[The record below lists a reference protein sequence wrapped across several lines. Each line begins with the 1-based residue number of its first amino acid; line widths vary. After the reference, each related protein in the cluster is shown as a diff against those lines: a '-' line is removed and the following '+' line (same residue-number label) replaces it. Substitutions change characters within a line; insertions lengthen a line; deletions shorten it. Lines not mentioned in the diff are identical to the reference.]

1 MNQQGVR
8 ESVAGA
14 KEFELMTMNVYIGLL
29 KKYPEVKVELRKK
42 IIGKS
47 KVAREIGVYAE
58 VPVGLHKYRTAIECK
73 DYKNNIGIEKVQEF
87 LGKLQDLNVDKGILV
102 TKSGYTKPAKAFAKG
117 HGIDLIELRKPT
129 EEDGEGR
136 VKTIHVQMNIYY
148 PEIYDIELKTG
159 REELVGKKL
168 EGRANELIIIDENGN
183 PYKDL
188 NKIIQESIKNNR
200 TEKQKTVDVIFE
212 KPYFLKAE
220 GEKIPVK
227 GISFKYRFHRTP
239 EEIVIDGERTVELII
254 KNAFTGEI
262 RTIDKDFEISDNG

>member
-1 MNQQGVR
+1 MNQQGSR
-8 ESVAGA
+8 ESVVKA

-47 KVAREIGVYAE
+47 NVTREIDVYAE
-58 VPVGLHKYRTAIECK
+58 VPLGPHIYRTVIECK
-73 DYKNNIGIEKVQEF
+73 DYKGNIGIEKVQEF

-102 TKSGYTKPAKAFAKG
+102 TKSGYTKPAKEFAKK

-129 EEDGEGR
+129 EEDWGGR

-159 REELVGKKL
+159 RKELVGKKM
-168 EGRANELIIIDENGN
+168 EGWANELIIIDENGN
-183 PYKDL
+183 PYKNL
-188 NKIIQESIKNNR
+188 SKIIQENINNDR
-200 TEKQKTVDVIFE
+200 TEEEKTVNVIFE
-212 KPYFLKAE
+212 RPYFLKTD

-239 EEIVIDGERTVELII
+239 EEIVIDGERTV
-254 KNAFTGEI
+254 
-262 RTIDKDFEISDNG
+262 